1 MKKQFEE
8 ISSQLDKIVG
18 GQNLFDIDTQ
28 ANDTVICK
36 DSCSEICNDG
46 PGSITGFVKG
56 TKYPEPEPLKPVIK

>member
-28 ANDTVICK
+28 ANGGDLDCLI
-36 DSCSEICNDG
+36 SCSKCL
-46 PGSITGFVKG
+46 PGAVGSVKG
-56 TKYPEPEPLKPVIK
+56 TISGLEFPNPNPSI